1 MIMVDNVSDTIKEE
15 ITGIEKLDDTKIF
28 IRTNDKLPD
37 DIATKCYNI
46 NCMGYKRWL

>member
-15 ITGIEKLDDTKIF
+15 IKKKKKLDDTKIF